1 MTSLE
6 KAKNIAKIL
15 DKKKAIDIIGIE
27 TKELTVMSDYFI
39 IASGTSNTHV
49 RALADEVDDEM
60 KKLGVEVD
68 HIEGRATGWR
78 LLDYNDVLVH
88 VFKPESRQYYNR
100 DFLDAVAEADSMEEY
115 EKLYITG
122 NLGWQF
128 NQAATE
134 ILTQYVCKTDAQYYQ
149 EKTNISNGREL
160 PAYSERYHYIYPE
173 KMGNELAETARDGL
187 LVLYRGDLQ
196 YLDFSYEVVDTV
208 GEYFLIT
215 VQK

>member
-6 KAKNIAKIL
+6 KANNIAKIL

-68 HIEGRATGWR
+68 HIEGRATGWI

-88 VFKPESRQYYNR
+88 VFQPESRQYYNIER
-100 DFLDAVAEADSMEEY
+100 LWNDAARIDLSDV
-115 EKLYITG
+115 L
-122 NLGWQF
+122 
-128 NQAATE
+128 TE
-134 ILTQYVCKTDAQYYQ
+134 D
-149 EKTNISNGREL
+149 
-160 PAYSERYHYIYPE
+160 
-173 KMGNELAETARDGL
+173 
-187 LVLYRGDLQ
+187 
-196 YLDFSYEVVDTV
+196 
-208 GEYFLIT
+208 
-215 VQK
+215 

>member
-68 HIEGRATGWR
+68 HIEGRATGWI

-88 VFKPESRQYYNR
+88 VFQPESRQYYNIER
-100 DFLDAVAEADSMEEY
+100 LWNDA
-115 EKLYITG
+115 
-122 NLGWQF
+122 
-128 NQAATE
+128 
-134 ILTQYVCKTDAQYYQ
+134 
-149 EKTNISNGREL
+149 
-160 PAYSERYHYIYPE
+160 
-173 KMGNELAETARDGL
+173 ARIDL
-187 LVLYRGDLQ
+187 SDVLIED
-196 YLDFSYEVVDTV
+196 
-208 GEYFLIT
+208 
-215 VQK
+215 

>member
-6 KAKNIAKIL
+6 KAKNIARIL

-68 HIEGRATGWR
+68 HIEGRATGWI

-88 VFKPESRQYYNR
+88 VFQPESRQYYNIER
-100 DFLDAVAEADSMEEY
+100 LWNDAAR
-115 EKLYITG
+115 I
-122 NLGWQF
+122 NLSDVL
-128 NQAATE
+128 TE
-134 ILTQYVCKTDAQYYQ
+134 D
-149 EKTNISNGREL
+149 
-160 PAYSERYHYIYPE
+160 
-173 KMGNELAETARDGL
+173 
-187 LVLYRGDLQ
+187 
-196 YLDFSYEVVDTV
+196 
-208 GEYFLIT
+208 
-215 VQK
+215 

>member
-15 DKKKAIDIIGIE
+15 DKKKAIDIVGIE

-68 HIEGRATGWR
+68 HIEGRATGWI

-88 VFKPESRQYYNR
+88 IFQPESRQYYNIER
-100 DFLDAVAEADSMEEY
+100 LWNDAARVD
-115 EKLYITG
+115 LCDV
-122 NLGWQF
+122 L
-128 NQAATE
+128 TE
-134 ILTQYVCKTDAQYYQ
+134 D
-149 EKTNISNGREL
+149 
-160 PAYSERYHYIYPE
+160 
-173 KMGNELAETARDGL
+173 
-187 LVLYRGDLQ
+187 
-196 YLDFSYEVVDTV
+196 
-208 GEYFLIT
+208 
-215 VQK
+215 

>member
-27 TKELTVMSDYFI
+27 TKELTVMSDYFV

-68 HIEGRATGWR
+68 HIEGRATGWI

-88 VFKPESRQYYNR
+88 GFQPESRQYYNIER
-100 DFLDAVAEADSMEEY
+100 LWNDAARVDLSDV
-115 EKLYITG
+115 L
-122 NLGWQF
+122 
-128 NQAATE
+128 TE
-134 ILTQYVCKTDAQYYQ
+134 D
-149 EKTNISNGREL
+149 
-160 PAYSERYHYIYPE
+160 
-173 KMGNELAETARDGL
+173 
-187 LVLYRGDLQ
+187 
-196 YLDFSYEVVDTV
+196 
-208 GEYFLIT
+208 
-215 VQK
+215 

>member
-6 KAKNIAKIL
+6 KAKKIAKIL

-68 HIEGRATGWR
+68 HIEGRATGWI

-88 VFKPESRQYYNR
+88 VFQPESRQYYNIER
-100 DFLDAVAEADSMEEY
+100 LWNDAAR
-115 EKLYITG
+115 I
-122 NLGWQF
+122 NLSDVL
-128 NQAATE
+128 TE
-134 ILTQYVCKTDAQYYQ
+134 D
-149 EKTNISNGREL
+149 
-160 PAYSERYHYIYPE
+160 
-173 KMGNELAETARDGL
+173 
-187 LVLYRGDLQ
+187 
-196 YLDFSYEVVDTV
+196 
-208 GEYFLIT
+208 
-215 VQK
+215 

>member
-68 HIEGRATGWR
+68 HIEGRATGWI

-88 VFKPESRQYYNR
+88 VFQLESRQYYNIER
-100 DFLDAVAEADSMEEY
+100 LWNDAARIDLSDV
-115 EKLYITG
+115 L
-122 NLGWQF
+122 
-128 NQAATE
+128 TE
-134 ILTQYVCKTDAQYYQ
+134 D
-149 EKTNISNGREL
+149 
-160 PAYSERYHYIYPE
+160 
-173 KMGNELAETARDGL
+173 
-187 LVLYRGDLQ
+187 
-196 YLDFSYEVVDTV
+196 
-208 GEYFLIT
+208 
-215 VQK
+215 

>member
-68 HIEGRATGWR
+68 HIEGRATGWI

-88 VFKPESRQYYNR
+88 VFQPESRQYYNIER
-100 DFLDAVAEADSMEEY
+100 LWNDAARIDLSDV
-115 EKLYITG
+115 
-122 NLGWQF
+122 
-128 NQAATE
+128 
-134 ILTQYVCKTDAQYYQ
+134 LTKD
-149 EKTNISNGREL
+149 
-160 PAYSERYHYIYPE
+160 
-173 KMGNELAETARDGL
+173 
-187 LVLYRGDLQ
+187 
-196 YLDFSYEVVDTV
+196 
-208 GEYFLIT
+208 
-215 VQK
+215 

>member
-27 TKELTVMSDYFI
+27 TKELTVMSDYFV

-68 HIEGRATGWR
+68 HIEGRAPGWI

-88 VFKPESRQYYNR
+88 VFQPESRQYYNIER
-100 DFLDAVAEADSMEEY
+100 LWNDAARVDLSDV
-115 EKLYITG
+115 L
-122 NLGWQF
+122 
-128 NQAATE
+128 TE
-134 ILTQYVCKTDAQYYQ
+134 D
-149 EKTNISNGREL
+149 
-160 PAYSERYHYIYPE
+160 
-173 KMGNELAETARDGL
+173 
-187 LVLYRGDLQ
+187 
-196 YLDFSYEVVDTV
+196 
-208 GEYFLIT
+208 
-215 VQK
+215 

>member
-68 HIEGRATGWR
+68 HIEGRATGWI

-88 VFKPESRQYYNR
+88 VFQPESRHYYNIER
-100 DFLDAVAEADSMEEY
+100 LWNDAARVDLSDV
-115 EKLYITG
+115 L
-122 NLGWQF
+122 
-128 NQAATE
+128 TE
-134 ILTQYVCKTDAQYYQ
+134 D
-149 EKTNISNGREL
+149 
-160 PAYSERYHYIYPE
+160 
-173 KMGNELAETARDGL
+173 
-187 LVLYRGDLQ
+187 
-196 YLDFSYEVVDTV
+196 
-208 GEYFLIT
+208 
-215 VQK
+215 

>member
-60 KKLGVEVD
+60 KKRGVEVD
-68 HIEGRATGWR
+68 HIEGRATGWI

-88 VFKPESRQYYNR
+88 VFQPESRQYYNIER
-100 DFLDAVAEADSMEEY
+100 LWNDAARIDLSDV
-115 EKLYITG
+115 L
-122 NLGWQF
+122 
-128 NQAATE
+128 TE
-134 ILTQYVCKTDAQYYQ
+134 D
-149 EKTNISNGREL
+149 
-160 PAYSERYHYIYPE
+160 
-173 KMGNELAETARDGL
+173 
-187 LVLYRGDLQ
+187 
-196 YLDFSYEVVDTV
+196 
-208 GEYFLIT
+208 
-215 VQK
+215 

>member
-68 HIEGRATGWR
+68 HIEGRATGWI

-88 VFKPESRQYYNR
+88 VFQPESRQCYNIER
-100 DFLDAVAEADSMEEY
+100 LWNDAARIDLSDV
-115 EKLYITG
+115 L
-122 NLGWQF
+122 
-128 NQAATE
+128 TE
-134 ILTQYVCKTDAQYYQ
+134 D
-149 EKTNISNGREL
+149 
-160 PAYSERYHYIYPE
+160 
-173 KMGNELAETARDGL
+173 
-187 LVLYRGDLQ
+187 
-196 YLDFSYEVVDTV
+196 
-208 GEYFLIT
+208 
-215 VQK
+215 

>member
-15 DKKKAIDIIGIE
+15 DKKKAIDIVGIE

-68 HIEGRATGWR
+68 HIEGRATGWI

-88 VFKPESRQYYNR
+88 IFQPESRQYYNIER
-100 DFLDAVAEADSMEEY
+100 LWNDAARV
-115 EKLYITG
+115 
-122 NLGWQF
+122 NLSDVL
-128 NQAATE
+128 TE
-134 ILTQYVCKTDAQYYQ
+134 D
-149 EKTNISNGREL
+149 
-160 PAYSERYHYIYPE
+160 
-173 KMGNELAETARDGL
+173 
-187 LVLYRGDLQ
+187 
-196 YLDFSYEVVDTV
+196 
-208 GEYFLIT
+208 
-215 VQK
+215 

>member
-68 HIEGRATGWR
+68 HIEGRDTGCI

-88 VFKPESRQYYNR
+88 VFQPESRQYYNIER
-100 DFLDAVAEADSMEEY
+100 LWNDAARIDLSDV
-115 EKLYITG
+115 L
-122 NLGWQF
+122 
-128 NQAATE
+128 TE
-134 ILTQYVCKTDAQYYQ
+134 
-149 EKTNISNGREL
+149 N
-160 PAYSERYHYIYPE
+160 
-173 KMGNELAETARDGL
+173 
-187 LVLYRGDLQ
+187 
-196 YLDFSYEVVDTV
+196 
-208 GEYFLIT
+208 
-215 VQK
+215 

>member
-6 KAKNIAKIL
+6 KAKSIAKIL

-68 HIEGRATGWR
+68 HIEGRATGWI

-88 VFKPESRQYYNR
+88 VFQPESRQYYNIER
-100 DFLDAVAEADSMEEY
+100 LWNDAARIDLSDV
-115 EKLYITG
+115 L
-122 NLGWQF
+122 
-128 NQAATE
+128 
-134 ILTQYVCKTDAQYYQ
+134 
-149 EKTNISNGREL
+149 
-160 PAYSERYHYIYPE
+160 SE
-173 KMGNELAETARDGL
+173 D
-187 LVLYRGDLQ
+187 
-196 YLDFSYEVVDTV
+196 
-208 GEYFLIT
+208 
-215 VQK
+215 

>member
-15 DKKKAIDIIGIE
+15 DKKKAIDIVGIE

-68 HIEGRATGWR
+68 HIETGWI

-88 VFKPESRQYYNR
+88 VFQPESRQYYNIER
-100 DFLDAVAEADSMEEY
+100 LWNDAARIDLSDV
-115 EKLYITG
+115 L
-122 NLGWQF
+122 
-128 NQAATE
+128 TE
-134 ILTQYVCKTDAQYYQ
+134 D
-149 EKTNISNGREL
+149 
-160 PAYSERYHYIYPE
+160 
-173 KMGNELAETARDGL
+173 
-187 LVLYRGDLQ
+187 
-196 YLDFSYEVVDTV
+196 
-208 GEYFLIT
+208 
-215 VQK
+215 

>member
-39 IASGTSNTHV
+39 FASGTSNTHV

-68 HIEGRATGWR
+68 HIEGRATGWI

-88 VFKPESRQYYNR
+88 VFQPESRQYYNIER
-100 DFLDAVAEADSMEEY
+100 LWNDAARIDLSDV
-115 EKLYITG
+115 L
-122 NLGWQF
+122 
-128 NQAATE
+128 TE
-134 ILTQYVCKTDAQYYQ
+134 D
-149 EKTNISNGREL
+149 
-160 PAYSERYHYIYPE
+160 
-173 KMGNELAETARDGL
+173 
-187 LVLYRGDLQ
+187 
-196 YLDFSYEVVDTV
+196 
-208 GEYFLIT
+208 
-215 VQK
+215 

>member
-27 TKELTVMSDYFI
+27 TKELKVMSDYFI

-68 HIEGRATGWR
+68 HIEGRATGWI

-88 VFKPESRQYYNR
+88 VFQPESRQYYNIER
-100 DFLDAVAEADSMEEY
+100 LWNDAARIDLSDV
-115 EKLYITG
+115 L
-122 NLGWQF
+122 
-128 NQAATE
+128 TE
-134 ILTQYVCKTDAQYYQ
+134 D
-149 EKTNISNGREL
+149 
-160 PAYSERYHYIYPE
+160 
-173 KMGNELAETARDGL
+173 
-187 LVLYRGDLQ
+187 
-196 YLDFSYEVVDTV
+196 
-208 GEYFLIT
+208 
-215 VQK
+215 

>member
-27 TKELTVMSDYFI
+27 TKELTVISDYFI

-68 HIEGRATGWR
+68 HIEGRATGWI

-88 VFKPESRQYYNR
+88 VFQPESRQYYNIER
-100 DFLDAVAEADSMEEY
+100 LWNDAARIDLSDV
-115 EKLYITG
+115 L
-122 NLGWQF
+122 
-128 NQAATE
+128 TE
-134 ILTQYVCKTDAQYYQ
+134 D
-149 EKTNISNGREL
+149 
-160 PAYSERYHYIYPE
+160 
-173 KMGNELAETARDGL
+173 
-187 LVLYRGDLQ
+187 
-196 YLDFSYEVVDTV
+196 
-208 GEYFLIT
+208 
-215 VQK
+215 

>member
-68 HIEGRATGWR
+68 HIEGRATGWI

-88 VFKPESRQYYNR
+88 VFQPESRQYYNIER
-100 DFLDAVAEADSMEEY
+100 LWNDAARIDLSDV
-115 EKLYITG
+115 L
-122 NLGWQF
+122 
-128 NQAATE
+128 
-134 ILTQYVCKTDAQYYQ
+134 
-149 EKTNISNGREL
+149 
-160 PAYSERYHYIYPE
+160 SE
-173 KMGNELAETARDGL
+173 D
-187 LVLYRGDLQ
+187 
-196 YLDFSYEVVDTV
+196 
-208 GEYFLIT
+208 
-215 VQK
+215 

>member
-39 IASGTSNTHV
+39 IASGTSNTQV

-68 HIEGRATGWR
+68 HIEGRATGWI

-88 VFKPESRQYYNR
+88 VFQPESRQYYNIER
-100 DFLDAVAEADSMEEY
+100 LWNDAARIDLSDV
-115 EKLYITG
+115 L
-122 NLGWQF
+122 
-128 NQAATE
+128 TE
-134 ILTQYVCKTDAQYYQ
+134 D
-149 EKTNISNGREL
+149 
-160 PAYSERYHYIYPE
+160 
-173 KMGNELAETARDGL
+173 
-187 LVLYRGDLQ
+187 
-196 YLDFSYEVVDTV
+196 
-208 GEYFLIT
+208 
-215 VQK
+215 

>member
-68 HIEGRATGWR
+68 HIEGRATGWI

-88 VFKPESRQYYNR
+88 VFQPESRQYYNIER
-100 DFLDAVAEADSMEEY
+100 LWNDAAR
-115 EKLYITG
+115 I
-122 NLGWQF
+122 NLSD
-128 NQAATE
+128 
-134 ILTQYVCKTDAQYYQ
+134 V
-149 EKTNISNGREL
+149 
-160 PAYSERYHYIYPE
+160 
-173 KMGNELAETARDGL
+173 LAED
-187 LVLYRGDLQ
+187 
-196 YLDFSYEVVDTV
+196 
-208 GEYFLIT
+208 
-215 VQK
+215 